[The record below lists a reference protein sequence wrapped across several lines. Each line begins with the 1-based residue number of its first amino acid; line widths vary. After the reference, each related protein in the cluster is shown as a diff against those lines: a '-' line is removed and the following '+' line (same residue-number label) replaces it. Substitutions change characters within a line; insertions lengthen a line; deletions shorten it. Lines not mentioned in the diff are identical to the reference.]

1 MSSNVQANRDWSNAS
16 NACPVGDASQGSEVI
31 SPQLRSN
38 EEEKKDRP
46 VEGTYAR
53 NRLESIEAVE
63 NVEVSAPDAPR
74 VEEVLSDDS
83 HEDRLEDVQDP
94 IRRIEEPTM
103 KFLLQNDIL
112 QKLELDRQNFQNK
125 SNRMRV

>member
-1 MSSNVQANRDWSNAS
+1 M
-16 NACPVGDASQGSEVI
+16 
-31 SPQLRSN
+31 RSN

-53 NRLESIEAVE
+53 NRLESVEAVE

-83 HEDRLEDVQDP
+83 HEDRLEDV
-94 IRRIEEPTM
+94 
-103 KFLLQNDIL
+103 
-112 QKLELDRQNFQNK
+112 
-125 SNRMRV
+125 